1 MARRSLARW
10 TSWCSASF
18 VAASVACSPTG
29 AVPDDGKYNQNT
41 KPPPTGGAIPC
52 NVAAVVQR
60 VCHECHGTVPKATPM
75 SLVTLNDFHKA
86 SASVPSEK
94 VYQRAKA
101 RIVDPNSPMPP
112 RTRAPLTPA
121 DQALLAAWLDQGAPA
136 GQACGASGTGGSAG
150 VGGVGGVGAEGGA
163 GGSSGYGGAGA
174 SGGVGGTSGSSG
186 DGGTGGSGGTPEG
199 CEPVYFRAHGQKVPG
214 DTTPFPV
221 PAGTQNLYQCFY
233 FKAPWN
239 VPMHGLSFKSVDVN
253 EAVVH
258 HWLLYATV
266 AKPDGGMDPCVG
278 IHPDTALLA
287 GWAPG
292 ADDWY
297 MPPDV
302 GMVLPTGND
311 GYFMLEVHYYNGTG
325 QNHVDKA
332 GVEVCATPNLKKNS
346 ATVSWL
352 GTQLI
357 SLPARSKGSA
367 IGICDPRDDLGPI
380 TILRTWPHMHKLGR
394 GLRTE
399 ITRSGG
405 TNKQMLVNVPNF
417 DFEYQYGYPTEPSV
431 VINPGDTLTTTCDY
445 DNTTAGA
452 VGFGPATEQEMCYN
466 FVVAY
471 PASALTSL
479 GLMVNS
485 CGF

>member
-1 MARRSLARW
+1 M
-10 TSWCSASF
+10 T
-18 VAASVACSPTG
+18 
-29 AVPDDGKYNQNT
+29 
-41 KPPPTGGAIPC
+41 
-52 NVAAVVQR
+52 
-60 VCHECHGTVPKATPM
+60 ATER
-75 SLVTLNDFHKA
+75 TL
-86 SASVPSEK
+86 
-94 VYQRAKA
+94 
-101 RIVDPNSPMPP
+101 
-112 RTRAPLTPA
+112 LT
-121 DQALLAAWLDQGAPA
+121 QWLDAGAPA
-136 GQACGASGTGGSAG
+136 GQACMGGSGGTGGS
-150 VGGVGGVGAEGGA
+150 
-163 GGSSGYGGAGA
+163 SG
-174 SGGVGGTSGSSG
+174 SGGVGGEGGVGGGAGAGGTGGAGSGGSG
-186 DGGTGGSGGTPEG
+186 GGAGTGGSGGTPDD
-199 CEPVYFRAHGQKVPG
+199 CETFSFRAHGQKVPG

-233 FKAPWN
+233 FKAPWS
-239 VPMHGLSFKSVDVN
+239 VPMHGLTFKSVDVN

-266 AKPDGGMDPCVG
+266 PKPDGGMDACVG
-278 IHPDTALLA
+278 LHPDSALLA

-292 ADDWY
+292 ADDWN

-302 GMVLPTGND
+302 GMVLPSGQD

-325 QNHVDKA
+325 QDHVDRA
-332 GVEVCATPNLKKNS
+332 GVEVCATPDLRKNA

-357 SLPARSKGSA
+357 NIPARTTGSA
-367 IGICDPRDDLGPI
+367 TGLCDPRDDLGPI

-399 ITRSGG
+399 ITRAGG
-405 TNKQMLVNVPNF
+405 NKQMLVNVPDF

-431 VINPGDTLTTTCDY
+431 VINPGDTLTTVCDFEN
-445 DNTTAGA
+445 NTGSS
-452 VGFGPATEQEMCYN
+452 VGFGPETEQEMCYN

-471 PASALTSL
+471 PAAALTSI